1 LIIQNNALT
10 CVLHIHHAISSRLRQ
25 SVAPTKHMRAGPTL
39 RKKEE
44 VSPVKEER
52 GPKGLANTF

>member
-1 LIIQNNALT
+1 
-10 CVLHIHHAISSRLRQ
+10 
-25 SVAPTKHMRAGPTL
+25 MRAGPTL

-44 VSPVKEER
+44 VSPVKEDEGGSHPKKKGR